1 MNEISN
7 NKTMISLRL
16 DAPVRDM
23 INNAAAIAGKSRT
36 EFMVEAAREAAIN
49 IALDQQ
55 FFALDSSDHDA
66 FITAL
71 DNPPAPGPKLRALMK
86 RKPLWQDV

>member
-23 INNAAAIAGKSRT
+23 IDNAAAMAGKSRT
-36 EFMVEAAREAAIN
+36 EFMVEAARGAAIN

-55 FFALDSSDHDA
+55 FFALEASDHSA
-66 FITAL
+66 FTAAL
-71 DNPPAPGPKLRALMK
+71 DNPPAAGPKLQALMK
-86 RKPLWQDV
+86 RKALWQAD